1 MTVGTE
7 KFFKRKMIM
16 NSEEFKA
23 GLVCAVAFAV
33 GCLIALSGCSNR
45 SRVIGIQSPIDSV
58 YTVVQPP
65 VVTLG
70 EVEKTYEKK

>member
-1 MTVGTE
+1 
-7 KFFKRKMIM
+7 M

-23 GLVCAVAFAV
+23 TLMWVVALVV
-33 GCLIALSGCSNR
+33 GCLVAFSGCSNR

>member
-1 MTVGTE
+1 M
-7 KFFKRKMIM
+7 K
-16 NSEEFKA
+16 SEEFKA
-23 GLVCAVAFAV
+23 TLMCVVALVV
-33 GCLIALSGCSNR
+33 GCLVAFSGCSNR

>member
-1 MTVGTE
+1 
-7 KFFKRKMIM
+7 M
-16 NSEEFKA
+16 NSGEFKA
-23 GLVCAVAFAV
+23 AVVCTVAFV
-33 GCLIALSGCSNR
+33 LGCLIAFSGCSNR

-58 YTVVQPP
+58 YPVVQPP